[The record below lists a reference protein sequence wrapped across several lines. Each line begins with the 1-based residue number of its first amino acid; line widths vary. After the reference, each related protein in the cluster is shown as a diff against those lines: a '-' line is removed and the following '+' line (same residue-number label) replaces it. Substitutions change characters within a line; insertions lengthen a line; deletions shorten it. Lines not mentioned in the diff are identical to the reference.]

1 MSTEMKEEEMV
12 SVPKQVLQSL
22 LWNYELATAGMGK
35 GEELVGRQR
44 RELERYIQAS
54 YPDEDEADFS
64 FEELA
69 NVEFVNF
76 RKSM

>member
-22 LWNYELATAGMGK
+22 LWNCELATAGMGK